1 MEEQSCV
8 LLENGRRI
16 SAFASQLPFMRGTAL
31 TPDPGIKNRQAP
43 CGACRF
49 LVRAAGLEPARR
61 MAMEPKSIESTN
73 STTPAY
79 SDQYSTPAAVTQAKI
94 PAAAEMLIYK
104 YIANRQRLCCVLQ
117 INERRYI
124 NMRIKVYGKS
134 HLEGIAKK
142 TGNPYNF
149 NQVHYLG
156 KARNVIGQ
164 AAMTLALDPIDYPID
179 TIEVGKEYNVE
190 FDNRGYVV
198 DFAPI
203 R

>member
-1 MEEQSCV
+1 MGEQSCV

-79 SDQYSTPAAVTQAKI
+79 SNQYSTPTAVTQAKI
-94 PAAAEMLIYK
+94 PAAAE
-104 YIANRQRLCCVLQ
+104 
-117 INERRYI
+117 
-124 NMRIKVYGKS
+124 KS
-134 HLEGIAKK
+134 PPAAKK
-142 TGNPYNF
+142 VSYFPETVIQYKAKNTGI
-149 NQVHYLG
+149 LRD
-156 KARNVIGQ
+156 A
-164 AAMTLALDPIDYPID
+164 
-179 TIEVGKEYNVE
+179 
-190 FDNRGYVV
+190 
-198 DFAPI
+198 
-203 R
+203 